1 MSGWRKNKP
10 SWLKIQSHQKRMQK
24 WISKNGQPCDS
35 NDKKQEEEWLSQN
48 KVTICPPFGYK
59 SKGD

>member
-1 MSGWRKNKP
+1 MSGWRKRKS
-10 SWLKIQSHQKRMQK
+10 SWLKIQHRQKRMQK
-24 WISKNGQPCDS
+24 WVSKHGLPCDS
-35 NDKKQEEEWLSQN
+35 SDKKQQEEWLSKN